1 MSTSIR
7 PTQVGEVKPNTSYGP
22 DEVARQFWRLS
33 FRTGRDYIRGRDASG
48 LPVMIQ
54 HEREEAVSY
63 QRRLRT
69 TKPRNFVGTILRRYN
84 DLVFRK
90 TPQRD
95 EQADELFLE
104 LVADADGKG
113 TSLDQ
118 FMKDA
123 LLLAQIER
131 ETYIVPDVLR
141 AVSDSGRSTAAA
153 IKEAG
158 TRPILVRIGAS
169 SVVNWTTCGQSL
181 SEILTLWDGEGG
193 KVLRWWGETERQDFA
208 IDQGSIETGVIKITG
223 IEAPV
228 KHGYERMPVVR
239 LKPNFDPMG
248 QINASDGDSQAG
260 PLAESQ
266 QAIVNLLSLLNEEI
280 TNVTFSQMIAMGVS
294 EEQVSDVQVG
304 NTRVLCLPN
313 PAAKMEM
320 IGADPAQADSIRAS
334 VTDEKDNLLAQAGI
348 VNNGA
353 QAAESGLAL
362 AFRHN
367 DLVTIVSALAISCEQ
382 AENQLAV
389 ELAEA
394 WGVDDPGKA
403 VYSGKDAD
411 LPDFA
416 AEAKSMIDFVSNAAL
431 PPVLRRKVAERFA
444 TRNLPLDDDEKEEL
458 RQSFGQQATRTAG
471 LESGNPF
478 PNLDPADVGAVERAT
493 TEAPVE
499 KVQDTALNGAQIASL
514 VELLSAVSAGTLAPE
529 AAILA
534 ITNAFPTI
542 DETEARKMVAA
553 QAAIEAEDKDDP
565 GEVETNPKPGVKP
578 DAEAL
583 SAKAEEAQE

>member
-7 PTQVGEVKPNTSYGP
+7 PTQVGEIKPNTSYGP
-22 DEVARQFWRLS
+22 DEIARQFWRLS

-48 LPVMIQ
+48 LPVLIQ

-95 EQADELFLE
+95 EQADDLFLE
-104 LVADADGKG
+104 LVSDADGKG

-141 AVSDSGRSTAAA
+141 AVSDNGRSTAAA

-181 SEILTLWDGEGG
+181 SEILTLWDGEDG
-193 KVLRWWGETERQDFA
+193 KVLRWWGETERQDFT
-208 IDQGSIETGVIKITG
+208 IDQASLETGMVKITG
-223 IEAPV
+223 IMPPV

-280 TNVTFSQMIAMGVS
+280 TNVTFSQMIATGVS
-294 EEQVSDVQVG
+294 EEQVNDVQVG

-334 VTDEKDNLLAQAGI
+334 VTDEKDNLLAQAGV

-353 QAAESGLAL
+353 QKAESGLAL

-367 DLVTIVSALAISCEQ
+367 DLVTIVSALAVSCEQ

-394 WGVDDPGKA
+394 WGVEDPGKT

-431 PPVLRRKVAERFA
+431 PSVLRRKVAERFA

-458 RQSFGQQATRTAG
+458 KASFGQQATSAAN

-478 PNLDPADVGAVERAT
+478 PNLDHADVGAVERAPV
-493 TEAPVE
+493 APVE
-499 KVQDTALNGAQIASL
+499 KVQDSALNGAQIASL

-542 DETEARKMVAA
+542 DEAEARKMVAA
-553 QAAIEAEDKDDP
+553 QAAIEAEDK
-565 GEVETNPKPGVKP
+565 EVETNPKPGVKP
-578 DAEAL
+578 DAEAQSL
-583 SAKAEEAQE
+583 AKAGETEE